1 MSFELKQ
8 REPHRSGVYTTRNGE
23 FHTPCFAPDAT
34 RATIKHLT
42 PRDFKEI
49 GLELILSNTYHLMLR
64 PGEDIV
70 KKAGGIQKMVRH
82 EGPMLTDSGGFQAFS
97 LVHRSKL
104 GKITDEGVEF
114 QSHLDGKRHLLTPEK
129 SIEIQYKIGADIFMV
144 LDECVPNPCEWEYA
158 VKAMERTFDWA
169 KRSKAKF
176 DELSKDDP
184 NPPHLWGIVQG
195 ATYDD
200 LRAESA
206 RQIMSLDFDGY
217 AIGGLAVGEPAEEM
231 YRILDVLNPILP
243 EDKPRYL
250 MGIGTPENIRE
261 SIKRGVDVFDSV
273 LPTRNARH
281 GYMFTSQGTV
291 RIKNEQYKKDFTP
304 LDPACRC
311 YACTGGFTKAYIRHL
326 LNVDEPLGKHLC
338 TIHNLTHY
346 QDLVSSYWFDK

>member
-1 MSFELKQ
+1 MSNFELQ
-8 REPHRSGVYTTRNGE
+8 QTQPHRFGIYHTRRGD

-42 PRDFKEI
+42 PRDFKDI

-70 KKAGGIQKMVRH
+70 NKAGGVQMFVGH

-114 QSHLDGKRHLLTPEK
+114 QSHIDGNKYLLTPEK
-129 SIEIQYKIGADIFMV
+129 SIEIQYKLGSDILMV
-144 LDECVPNPCEWEYA
+144 LDECVPNPCERKYA
-158 VKAMERTFDWA
+158 EKAMQRTYEWA
-169 KRSKAKF
+169 KRSKSKF
-176 DELSKDDP
+176 EELTKYDE

-195 ATYDD
+195 STYDD
-200 LRAESA
+200 LRLQSAE
-206 RQIMSLDFDGY
+206 QIMSIGFDGY
-217 AIGGLAVGEPAEEM
+217 AIGGLAVGESAEEM
-231 YRILDVLNPILP
+231 YRILEVLNPILP

-261 SIKRGVDVFDSV
+261 SIKRGIDVFDSV

-281 GYMFTSQGTV
+281 GFIFTSEGIV
-291 RIKNEQYKKDFTP
+291 RLKNEQYKEDFTP
-304 LDPACRC
+304 LDPNCNC
-311 YACTGGFTKAYIRHL
+311 YACKGGFTKAYLRHL

-346 QDLVSSYWFDK
+346 QDLVQSYWK